1 MSLRILNIFKDEV
14 YLDNCKFYLLKI
26 FVNIYFNFIIEIT
39 LFSLVA
45 SYDMLIIKKWVMNF
59 LKRNGEINQNLSD
72 LVRNDQ
78 VRNKAF

>member
-45 SYDMLIIKKWVMNF
+45 SYDMLIIKKN
-59 LKRNGEINQNLSD
+59 ES
-72 LVRNDQ
+72 
-78 VRNKAF
+78 